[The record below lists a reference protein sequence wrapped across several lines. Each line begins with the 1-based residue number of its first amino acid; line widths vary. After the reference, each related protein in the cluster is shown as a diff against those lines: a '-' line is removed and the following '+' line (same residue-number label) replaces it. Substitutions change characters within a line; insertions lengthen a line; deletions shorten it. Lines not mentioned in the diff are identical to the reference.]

1 MANRQIV
8 VIGLGRF
15 GSSVA
20 FTLYQMG
27 HDVLALET
35 DEALVQEAMGRVTY
49 SVRADATQENVLR
62 ELGVPNFDMAVVAIG
77 SNVEASIMATV
88 LLKSMGIPYI
98 VARARTQLHGR
109 TLERVGADVVVHP
122 EQETGQHVA
131 RSLFHPEV
139 QDYMEVGPNFVVS
152 MVRTSAQAVNRTLK
166 DMGLTGARDKYGLA
180 VLAIRRGQ
188 DVILLPAEDERI
200 HTEDT
205 LVLASREELLDRLRE
220 TGLAQLNGAREG

>member
-1 MANRQIV
+1 MANSQVV

-35 DEALVQEAMGRVTY
+35 DEALVQEAMGKVTY

-98 VARARTQLHGR
+98 VARARTPLHGR

-122 EQETGQHVA
+122 EQETGHHVA
-131 RSLFHPEV
+131 RNLFHPEV
-139 QDYMEVGPNFVVS
+139 QDYMEISPNFGIS
-152 MVRTSAQAVNRTLK
+152 MVRTSAQAVDRTLK

-188 DVILLPAEDERI
+188 DIILLPAEDERI
-200 HTEDT
+200 HPDDT
-205 LVLASREELLDRLRE
+205 LVLASKEDLLDRLRE
-220 TGLAQLNGAREG
+220 TGVAQLSVMREG

>member
-20 FTLYQMG
+20 YTLYQMG
-27 HDVLALET
+27 HDVLALESS
-35 DEALVQEAMGRVTY
+35 ESLVQEAMGRVTY

-98 VARARTQLHGR
+98 VARARTPLHGQ

-131 RSLFHPEV
+131 RNLFHPEV
-139 QDYMEVGPNFVVS
+139 QDYMEVAPNFVIS
-152 MVRTSAQAVNRTLK
+152 KVRASAQSANRTLK
-166 DMGLTGARDKYGLA
+166 DMGLAGARDKYGLA
-180 VLAIRRGQ
+180 VLAIRRGK

-200 HTEDT
+200 RPEDT
-205 LVLASREELLDRLRE
+205 LVLASTEELLDRLNE
-220 TGLAQLNGAREG
+220 SGVAGINGAGGR

>member
-35 DEALVQEAMGRVTY
+35 DEALVQDAMGRVTY

-98 VARARTQLHGR
+98 VARARTRLHGQ

-122 EQETGQHVA
+122 EEETGQHVA
-131 RSLFHPEV
+131 RALFHPEV

-188 DVILLPAEDERI
+188 DIILLPAEDERI
-200 HTEDT
+200 HPEDT

-220 TGLAQLNGAREG
+220 TGLAQLTAAREG